1 MSLEW
6 KTVKE
11 YTDILFTKSDG
22 IGRISI
28 NRPEVHNAFRPQT
41 VDELIEA
48 FGIARNDHEIGVIL
62 FTGEGGKAFCSGGDQ
77 KVRGDAGYVG
87 KDGVSRLNIL
97 EVQRQIRTLPKPVI
111 ANLLHLKFL
120 KHDRQNYYYL
130 NNP

>member
-6 KTVKE
+6 ETVKE

-62 FTGEGGKAFCSGGDQ
+62 FTGEGGRPFAQEEINAFADMVDMSVMM
-77 KVRGDAGYVG
+77 K
-87 KDGVSRLNIL
+87 LL
-97 EVQRQIRTLPKPVI
+97 ELM
-111 ANLLHLKFL
+111 
-120 KHDRQNYYYL
+120 
-130 NNP
+130 